1 MARFSIFFWC
11 RVFNFVSPRAI
22 EVGEKF
28 PDAQVIGVDRNPVLP
43 RFVPRMYSRSRI
55 LMTPCRPTP
64 SNVRFQQLDILADPL
79 PWEGGSFDVVHLR
92 FLLFHVRRRQI
103 RSFSLQRVPALVLR
117 KPPPTHSS
125 RILRPT
131 SNALPCSSGLAAGS
145 S

>member
-22 EVGEKF
+22 EIGEKF

-43 RFVPRMYSRSRI
+43 RFVPRIYSRSRI

-92 FLLFHVRRRQI
+92 FILFHVRPSRGHIQ
-103 RSFSLQRVPALVLR
+103 SFLR
-117 KPPPTHSS
+117 
-125 RILRPT
+125 
-131 SNALPCSSGLAAGS
+131 NEFLPWF
-145 S
+145 